1 MRQHTFKT
9 SPYPH
14 TAYILLLNPSYG
26 RSTFIVAEGSLLR
39 ASGPSVIQY
48 YLVFL
53 MVFGIEKYF
62 DGMRYLHI
70 SPHNSGYG
78 CDTSMYPNLL
88 YHMIRDM
95 ISPSIPIYNA
105 ISHRITQKPKAR
117 TTSTKPT
124 TLLRSTFCF
133 GFLSLPSSCLVSR
146 LAFFVVRLLPIRW
159 THHRTDRTT
168 SKHQPCPLVIR
179 PPTWVHD
186 CFCCVFLFSIF
197 PCLFSLLVT
206 HIACYRYRD
215 IPNIFLVVIS
225 IRTENIKIS
234 HDIPRSLDT
243 IPNSSF

>member
-1 MRQHTFKT
+1 MDAIPRCIRTCCIT
-9 SPYPH
+9 W
-14 TAYILLLNPSYG
+14 YG
-26 RSTFIVAEGSLLR
+26 IWYHHLSRYT
-39 ASGPSVIQY
+39 
-48 YLVFL
+48 
-53 MVFGIEKYF
+53 
-62 DGMRYLHI
+62 MRYHTG
-70 SPHNSGYG
+70 SPK
-78 CDTSMYPNLL
+78 
-88 YHMIRDM
+88 
-95 ISPSIPIYNA
+95 SP
-105 ISHRITQKPKAR
+105 RQEQR
-117 TTSTKPT
+117 QRKPT

>member
-1 MRQHTFKT
+1 MTPLSQCLLTFGEVQSTFSLSNNTRNLESNIEAPFFPARPLYPLTAQCHSVVEVLKKMRQHTFKT

-117 TTSTKPT
+117 TTSTKT
-124 TLLRSTFCF
+124 DYLVAVHVLLW
-133 GFLSLPSSCLVSR
+133 LLVSA
-146 LAFFVVRLLPIRW
+146 L
-159 THHRTDRTT
+159 
-168 SKHQPCPLVIR
+168 
-179 PPTWVHD
+179 
-186 CFCCVFLFSIF
+186 FL
-197 PCLFSLLVT
+197 PCLPPGLFCRPSVA
-206 HIACYRYRD
+206 HQM
-215 IPNIFLVVIS
+215 
-225 IRTENIKIS
+225 
-234 HDIPRSLDT
+234 DT
-243 IPNSSF
+243 S